1 MEERAFHPLDYV
13 SVLRRRKYWFIAP
26 VVASILIGAI
36 LVLVLPRT
44 YYTEAEIGVASAT
57 LSPELLRGVTSL
69 DQGERQRAISQQL
82 LSRTVLERVVR
93 EERIQPEKPVEE
105 VAALL
110 RNNVEITVDKPL
122 ARNDT
127 KNGLDSFR
135 LGYKDSTPERT
146 MNIANRLAY
155 VFVEENSKTQTKRAE
170 NTSEVL
176 LQQLNGSQERLAGLE
191 EQLRVK
197 KEANMGRLPDQINS
211 NIQMVN
217 GLRQQLES
225 ISMQLSA
232 EQSRLS
238 NVDAQLEAMRQGSGG
253 AALTSTAAASI
264 QGVQSRL
271 NLLQQRL
278 TEARA
283 IGYTDKHP
291 EVVNLQA
298 EIAQARADL
307 NTVKQ
312 SGGSSDVLQADPLY
326 RQKMSERNEVRTRIS
341 TLRMAESQTRARINQ
356 FEAAVAAAPRVEQD
370 LQAVQR
376 DVDLEKARYM
386 DLKNKYESARLA
398 EDLAR
403 KQGGERFSVLYG
415 AGLPDAP
422 LEPDIVRLM
431 LMAVAL
437 GFVLGAVL
445 VVGREFMD
453 RSVHDARALQSEF
466 EVPVLGEIPRIH
478 GAPHAG
484 VSH

>member
-1 MEERAFHPLDYV
+1 LF
-13 SVLRRRKYWFIAP
+13 
-26 VVASILIGAI
+26 GA
-36 LVLVLPRT
+36 LLALLLPRT
-44 YYTEAEIGVASAT
+44 YYAEGEIGVASAT

-105 VAALL
+105 VAGWL
-110 RNNVEITVDKPL
+110 RSNIEVTVDKPL

-176 LQQLNGSQERLAGLE
+176 LQQLNGSQERLAALE

-217 GLRQQLES
+217 GLRQTLES

-253 AALTSTAAASI
+253 AALTSTAAATI
-264 QGVQSRL
+264 QGVQGRL
-271 NLLQQRL
+271 NQLQQRL
-278 TEARA
+278 TEVRA
-283 IGYTDKHP
+283 AGYTDKHP
-291 EVVNLQA
+291 EVINLQA
-298 EIAQARADL
+298 EITQARAEL

-312 SGGSSDVLQADPLY
+312 SGTASGDVLQADPLY
-326 RQKMSERNEVRTRIS
+326 RQKMSERAEVRTRIGS
-341 TLRMAESQTRARINQ
+341 LRMAESQTRARINQ

-370 LQAVQR
+370 LQSVQR
-376 DVDLEKARYM
+376 DVELENARYM

-422 LEPDIVRLM
+422 IEPDILRLM
-431 LMAVAL
+431 LMAIAL
-437 GFVLGAVL
+437 GLVLGAGL

-453 RSVHDARALQSEF
+453 RSVHDVRALQSEF

-478 GAPHAG
+478 GTPQAG
-484 VSH
+484 LSH

>member
-1 MEERAFHPLDYV
+1 
-13 SVLRRRKYWFIAP
+13 
-26 VVASILIGAI
+26 
-36 LVLVLPRT
+36 
-44 YYTEAEIGVASAT
+44 
-57 LSPELLRGVTSL
+57 
-69 DQGERQRAISQQL
+69 
-82 LSRTVLERVVR
+82 
-93 EERIQPEKPVEE
+93 
-105 VAALL
+105 
-110 RNNVEITVDKPL
+110 
-122 ARNDT
+122 
-127 KNGLDSFR
+127 
-135 LGYKDSTPERT
+135 
-146 MNIANRLAY
+146 
-155 VFVEENSKTQTKRAE
+155 VEENSKTQTKRAE

-238 NVDAQLEAMRQGSGG
+238 NVDAQLEAMRQGPGS
-253 AALTSTAAASI
+253 AMLTSTAAASI

-271 NLLQQRL
+271 NQLQQRL

-291 EVVNLQA
+291 EVINLQA
-298 EIAQARADL
+298 EIAQARSELKAA
-307 NTVKQ
+307 Q
-312 SGGSSDVLQADPLY
+312 QAGSGSSDVLQADPLY
-326 RQKMSERNEVRTRIS
+326 RQKVSERNEVRTRIS
-341 TLRMAESQTRARINQ
+341 TLRMAESQTRARIGQ

-422 LEPDIVRLM
+422 IEPNILRLM
-431 LMAVAL
+431 LMAAAL
-437 GFVLGAVL
+437 GLVLGAGL

-478 GAPHAG
+478 GTSTAG